1 MKRYILMFEYDSKKF
16 MDLNKVIVFKRNLE
30 KIEEKGNYL
39 NIVFYGEA
47 SNEEFA
53 TFMSYFNNLVEE
65 KICHLS
71 ISFKTKELVIE
82 NGINNKS
89 IKLSAKNAKEIKNK
103 KFDNV
108 INEYYGKD
116 EENIEIKIL
125 PTKDWESIILDLIGE

>member
-16 MDLNKVIVFKRNLE
+16 MDVNKVIVFKRNLE

-125 PTKDWESIILDLIGE
+125 PTKDWESIILDLVGE